1 MNLKFGVVS
10 LFGLLNNKDKDIK
23 VYIDKELLNEDIIT
37 FHPNDNTAIVFIKIK
52 DMFKFID
59 NLGFTYEIIDM

>member
-1 MNLKFGVVS
+1 MCSVT
-10 LFGLLNNKDKDIK
+10 FGLLNNKDKDIK

-37 FHPNDNTAIVFIKIK
+37 FHLNDNTATVFIKIK

>member
-1 MNLKFGVVS
+1 
-10 LFGLLNNKDKDIK
+10 

-37 FHPNDNTAIVFIKIK
+37 FHPNDNTATVFIKIK

-59 NLGFTYEIIDM
+59 NLGFAYEIIDM